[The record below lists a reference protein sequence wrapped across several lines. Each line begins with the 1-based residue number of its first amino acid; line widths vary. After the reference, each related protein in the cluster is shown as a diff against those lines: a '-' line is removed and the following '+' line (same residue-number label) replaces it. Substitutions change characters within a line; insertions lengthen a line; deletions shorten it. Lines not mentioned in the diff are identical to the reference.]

1 MLFFLQRLVCISLRP
16 GFRDKKPSLA
26 IYEFDPSWR
35 LCQKQVHYIEGL
47 NYGHDFILL
56 PDYYIFHM
64 TPFVK
69 GSWWITTKIIMGWS
83 SPGEEMR
90 YYPDLPSR
98 FVIIPRHASE
108 GNTGII
114 FVNTDPCHVSFW
126 LNCRIHCDFKVTPK
140 NWWICYRVKFDFR
153 LLLI

>member
-1 MLFFLQRLVCISLRP
+1 
-16 GFRDKKPSLA
+16 
-26 IYEFDPSWR
+26 
-35 LCQKQVHYIEGL
+35 
-47 NYGHDFILL
+47 
-56 PDYYIFHM
+56 M

-98 FVIIPRHASE
+98 FVIIPRHARE
-108 GNTGII
+108 GNAGII

-126 LNCRIHCDFKVTPK
+126 LNCSIHCDFKVTPK

-153 LLLI
+153 LILI

>member
-1 MLFFLQRLVCISLRP
+1 MLLFLQRLVCISLRP

-35 LCQKQVHYIEGL
+35 LCHKQVHYIEGL

-140 NWWICYRVKFDFR
+140 NW
-153 LLLI
+153 LNSG